1 MAFVEGECLRLDDIE
16 LVLLLPSSITIVEML
31 IQFQAKKE
39 TQGNVGAFPSRP
51 SLICWEQR
59 ITL

>member
-16 LVLLLPSSITIVEML
+16 LVLLLPSSINIIEML

-39 TQGNVGAFPSRP
+39 TPSVGN
-51 SLICWEQR
+51 
-59 ITL
+59 